1 VARIVAQR
9 MQLGQNIVV
18 ENRPGGASVIGTDI
32 VARAPADGHTILS
45 ISPSFA
51 VMRDVIKDVPFD
63 FEKDF
68 RAVGLAMEL
77 PMGIAVNVSLPVR
90 SIKEYLTLARA
101 RPGEISYGTSGPRGL
116 HTFVGETLKL
126 INKVNIILVPFQGE
140 QPAVTAAVGGHV
152 TGVVVNVFSIA
163 PFVKAGRLRGLLV
176 TSKSRDELM
185 PEVPTAGE
193 VGMPEMAG
201 SNWNGYVVPA
211 NTPAAVAEKL
221 NAELNRV
228 LGLPEVRE
236 MLRAQGL
243 YASPMS
249 ISQFEMLIAADAA
262 RYRKI
267 IKAVGIKPE

>member
-1 VARIVAQR
+1 
-9 MQLGQNIVV
+9 
-18 ENRPGGASVIGTDI
+18 
-32 VARAPADGHTILS
+32 
-45 ISPSFA
+45 
-51 VMRDVIKDVPFD
+51 MRDVIKDVPFD

-77 PMGIAVNVSLPVR
+77 PMAIAVNMSLPVR
-90 SIKEYLTLARA
+90 NIKEYLALARA

-185 PEVPTAGE
+185 PEVPTARE
-193 VGMPEMAG
+193 VGMPEMEG

-267 IKAVGIKPE
+267 IKAIGMKPE